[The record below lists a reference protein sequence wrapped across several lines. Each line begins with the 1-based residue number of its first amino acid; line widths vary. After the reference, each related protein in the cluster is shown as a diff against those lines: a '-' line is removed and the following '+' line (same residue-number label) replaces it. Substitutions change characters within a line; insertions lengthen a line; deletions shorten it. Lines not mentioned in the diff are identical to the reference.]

1 MKSDKIVYVAMAAD
15 ILHPGHINILKK
27 ASELGKVTVG
37 LLTDQAIAVYKRVP
51 ILKFED
57 RKQLIESIKGVE
69 QVITQHS
76 LDYTENLQKL
86 RPDFVVHG
94 DDWKKDSRVTT
105 RDAVIETLKE
115 WGGQL
120 IEPSSTQG
128 YSATQLL
135 KEYLDL
141 GITSDIRRKRLREY
155 LELKPII
162 RVLEVHNGIS
172 ARIVETTTLESE
184 RGVKE
189 FDAMWLSSLTDST
202 AKGKPDTQ
210 CVDFTSRAHTI
221 DQIFDVTTKPL
232 IFDGDN
238 GGPIEQFRFMVK
250 TLERIG
256 VSAII
261 IEDKIGVKRNSLFGN
276 EVQQTQD
283 TIEDFSLK
291 IFEGKRTQVTEDFMI
306 IARIESLIVGSG
318 MDDALARAKAY
329 INAGA
334 DGIMIHSKSKE
345 PNEILDF
352 CKKYQSFNIKVPL
365 VAVPSTYNKIT
376 ESELYAAGVSI
387 VIYANQLLRSAFPA
401 MQHTAELILKNERS
415 FEANEFCMPIKEIIT
430 LIPDNS

>member
-1 MKSDKIVYVAMAAD
+1 MNSDKKVYVAMAAD

-37 LLTDQAIAVYKRVP
+37 LLTDKAIAAYKRVP

-57 RKQLIESIKGVE
+57 RKQLIENIKGVE
-69 QVITQHS
+69 QVVTQYS
-76 LDYTENLQKL
+76 LDYTENLKKFK
-86 RPDFVVHG
+86 PDFVVHG

-105 RDAVIETLKE
+105 RNAVIKTLEE

-120 IEPSSTQG
+120 IEPPSTQG

-141 GITSDIRRKRLREY
+141 GVTSDIRCKRLREY
-155 LELKPII
+155 LKVKPMV

-172 ARIVETTTLESE
+172 ARIVETTSLDSDQ
-184 RGVKE
+184 GIKE

-210 CVDFTSRAHTI
+210 CVDFSSRAHTI

-238 GGPIEQFRFMVK
+238 GGPLEQFRFMVK

-261 IEDKIGVKRNSLFGN
+261 IEDKIGAKRNSLLGDHIK
-276 EVQQTQD
+276 QTQD
-283 TIEDFSLK
+283 SIEEFSLK
-291 IFEGKRTQVTEDFMI
+291 IFEGKRIQVTEDFMI

-345 PNEILDF
+345 PTEILEF
-352 CKKYQSFNIKVPL
+352 CKKYNEFSRKMPL
-365 VAVPSTYNKIT
+365 VVVPSTYNQIT
-376 ESELYAAGVSI
+376 ESELHKAGVSI

-401 MQHTAELILKNERS
+401 MQHTAKSILKNERS
-415 FEANEFCMPIKEIIT
+415 FESNEFCMPIKEIIT

>member
-1 MKSDKIVYVAMAAD
+1 MKLDKIVYVAMAAD

-352 CKKYQSFNIKVPL
+352 CKKYQAFNIKVPL

-376 ESELYAAGVSI
+376 ESELHAAGVSI

-401 MQHTAELILKNERS
+401 MQHTAESILKNERS